1 MCPDAIFLVFWML
14 SCKPA
19 FSFSSFTFISSVQL
33 LSRVWLCNPM
43 DCSMPGSPVHHQLP
57 KFAQAHV
64 HCVGDAIQPSYP
76 LLPPSLPSVNISQH
90 PGLFQ
95 CVSSSHQVAKILEFQ
110 LQHQSF
116 QLIFRTGFLYQWL
129 VLSPCNPRE
138 SRVFSSA
145 AIWKYQFLSTQLSYV
160 PILK

>member
-1 MCPDAIFLVFWML
+1 MALDVMILVFWML

-76 LLPPSLPSVNISQH
+76 LLPPSRPSVNISQY

-95 CVSSSHQVAKILEFQ
+95 CVSSSHQVAKVLEF
-110 LQHQSF
+110 SISPSNEYS
-116 QLIFRTGFLYQWL
+116 QLISFRIDRFDLLG
-129 VLSPCNPRE
+129 LSRA
-138 SRVFSSA
+138 FSN
-145 AIWKYQFLSTQLSYV
+145 STTVQ
-160 PILK
+160 KQRFFGT